1 MRARVRERECVSVC
15 PKFPAT
21 ALLAAGAV
29 RSFANC
35 PKSDGV
41 LVPMFARFH
50 LFGSF
55 YSVTFAE
62 SITVM
67 FVHRLHINT

>member
-1 MRARVRERECVSVC
+1 MKVRVRVSV

-41 LVPMFARFH
+41 LVPMFTLFQ

-55 YSVTFAE
+55 YRVTLAE

-67 FVHRLHINT
+67 FVHRLDIDT